1 MHSPPKNTNISMCA
15 PVTLLY
21 CVLVPFLMLSNRNI
35 TNYGTHK
42 MKKGRCCFVDDKYV
56 VTCEDDN
63 IQNDKEFILNI
74 QKAMLV
80 TLFESK
86 KINHFQYEYAIELLE
101 KNFRKK

>member
-1 MHSPPKNTNISMCA
+1 MLYLVIPIFTNHRIIA
-15 PVTLLY
+15 H
-21 CVLVPFLMLSNRNI
+21 NR
-35 TNYGTHK
+35 TSHTHK

>member
-1 MHSPPKNTNISMCA
+1 MTTTSPPPKNSMH
-15 PVTLLY
+15 LLNHHSHRMS
-21 CVLVPFLMLSNRNI
+21 VPLLMLLRQNN
-35 TNYGTHK
+35 TNCMIHK
-42 MKKGRCCFVDDKYV
+42 IKKGRCCFVNENIIV
-56 VTCEDDN
+56 SCEDEN

-101 KNFRKK
+101 KNYRKK

>member
-1 MHSPPKNTNISMCA
+1 MTSPPIE
-15 PVTLLY
+15 VHRLY
-21 CVLVPFLMLSNRNI
+21 YHSHNMSVPLLMLLRQNS
-35 TNYGTHK
+35 TNCMIHK
-42 MKKGRCCFVDDKYV
+42 IKKGRCCFVNENFI
-56 VTCEDDN
+56 VTCEDEN

-101 KNFRKK
+101 KNYRKK

>member
-1 MHSPPKNTNISMCA
+1 MGDRSNLVIAVFNGQKSGTKNTVDYAIKKG
-15 PVTLLY
+15 
-21 CVLVPFLMLSNRNI
+21 I
-35 TNYGTHK
+35 THK